1 MLHHLLCH
9 QTKIKQGT
17 WSSYLFLWLMVFVV
31 SLPVFAGPYE
41 RMAEFVS
48 FKLKADGPGSRV
60 LLPQAIIKVAHRL
73 DNS

>member
-1 MLHHLLCH
+1 MSPDQN
-9 QTKIKQGT
+9 QTGYVVQLSVAVADG
-17 WSSYLFLWLMVFVV
+17 LFV

-73 DNS
+73 NNS